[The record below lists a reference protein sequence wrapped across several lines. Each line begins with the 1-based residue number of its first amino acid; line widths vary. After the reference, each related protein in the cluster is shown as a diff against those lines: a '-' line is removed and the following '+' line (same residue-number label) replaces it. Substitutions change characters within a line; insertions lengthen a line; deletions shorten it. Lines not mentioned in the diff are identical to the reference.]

1 MSSHN
6 IPSEDLSTRIS
17 NLRKKVGAALKAREE
32 RLSKEK
38 KPQLPS
44 FIKKLK
50 EENDHEY
57 PMAREEVHKIQKSL
71 TILHKKLKGEGNLA
85 AWVQSKLTRAAD
97 YLEDISNHL
106 DSGEHNIEEEC
117 EEDDTPELRSKTIT
131 DASSSSKP
139 TRRSRVSPGTLSRM
153 LNVEG
158 SITPKK
164 KKKSEMTEELEDIQ
178 ELAPLVVGGLAV
190 GAAALGGAAI
200 KRAQDAAKSGVD
212 AAKSGAKVKSPTGI
226 AGAAYGLQKRN
237 QMLQQL
243 QNQSFK
249 YDGETLE
256 ERKLSRTATR
266 AARVGKPGYD
276 AEGKPKPKG
285 KVRAWDMD
293 ETLMRND
300 PKKIRVHVKD
310 KEGKTVQSLTNQE
323 FNTHK
328 LDKDKGHSFDF
339 GEFRSSERFSKAAT
353 PNKSMVKKLKKQVRR
368 GKPVHIVTARGS
380 FDDQPKFAKHLRRHG
395 IEIDP
400 GKGKGGRHVHVHRAG
415 DMEGSDIGEKKV
427 KIVKGLMKKHGT
439 SGAEMYDDAAKVHR
453 AFKTSAKETPTQ
465 PKVKTKMVQ
474 PNRTDTTQ
482 ARSFKD
488 DLDFENILDMILEG
502 FIDQGIVESYEEGI
516 EVLESISTDDL
527 YNAISEST
535 NDSVFKINYVSNYA
549 AFNNNEVDMTEDNE
563 DETPYGY
570 WKNFINDVQ
579 EEIQPQYNQT
589 LSGEELDEEVPMNS
603 YQKWKQY
610 LEEAPYTGRSVGRD
624 AMISNNIARGSRPS
638 STPTST
644 SSSSTSGP
652 GALEKVGSTL
662 GAKVGGFIGQNKGS
676 STGIPGAGTIGRVI
690 GSNKGSTIGGRLG
703 KTADTVVNSLRQPK
717 PTSGGT
723 STRPGDGK
731 PYADGPLWNGGGG
744 VPKSKP
750 TPNTPSG
757 GYSTREGDGKL
768 RKEPLF

>member
-1 MSSHN
+1 MSSHR
-6 IPSEDLSTRIS
+6 IPPGELSDRIS
-17 NLRKKVGAALKAREE
+17 KLRKKVGAALEAREK
-32 RLSKEK
+32 RLAKEK
-38 KPQLPS
+38 EPQLPS
-44 FIKKLK
+44 FTKKIK
-50 EENDHEY
+50 EEKDHEHS
-57 PMAREEVHKIQKSL
+57 MARSELHKIDNAIKTL
-71 TILHKKLKGEGNLA
+71 RKKLKGEGNLE
-85 AWVQSKLTRAAD
+85 AWVQSKITRAAD
-97 YLEDISNHL
+97 YLDAASNYL
-106 DSGEHNIEEEC
+106 DSGEHNGQVDESFD
-117 EEDDTPELRSKTIT
+117 EDNTPELRSRTVS
-131 DASSSSKP
+131 DSP
-139 TRRSRVSPGTLSRM
+139 THTPSVRKGRKSPGELMRM
-153 LNVEG
+153 LNLD
-158 SITPKK
+158 TPKPKK
-164 KKKSEMTEELEDIQ
+164 KKKGNVTEETMSLEQKAKEKKLKAKYDDSDMKQNMIDQYGEEKGTEIYFAKIRKMAMGEEVENIQ
-178 ELAPLVVGGLAV
+178 ELAPLVAGGLAL

-212 AAKSGAKVKSPTGI
+212 AAKSGVKVKAPTGI

-237 QMLQQL
+237 QALGDAMKQL
-243 QNQSFK
+243 RQSFD
-249 YDGETLE
+249 YEGETLE
-256 ERKLSRTATR
+256 ERKLSRTAKRTS
-266 AARVGKPGYD
+266 RVGKPGYD

-310 KEGKTVQSLTNQE
+310 KEGKKVQSLTNQE

-328 LDKDKGHSFDF
+328 LDKDKGHSYDFD
-339 GEFRSSERFSKAAT
+339 EFRSSEKFAGASK

-380 FDDQPKFAKHLRRHG
+380 FDDQPKFAKHLRRQG

-415 DMEGSDIGEKKV
+415 DMPGSDIGEKKV

-474 PNRTDTTQ
+474 PNKKDTTQ

-549 AFNNNEVDMTEDNE
+549 SFRNSEVDMTEDNE

-570 WKNFINDVQ
+570 WKNFIDDVQ
-579 EEIQPQYNQT
+579 EEIQPQCNQT
-589 LSGEELDEEVPMNS
+589 LSKEELDEEVPMNS
-603 YQKWKQY
+603 YQKWKMY
-610 LEEAPYTGRSVGRD
+610 LSE
-624 AMISNNIARGSRPS
+624 
-638 STPTST
+638 
-644 SSSSTSGP
+644 
-652 GALEKVGSTL
+652 
-662 GAKVGGFIGQNKGS
+662 
-676 STGIPGAGTIGRVI
+676 
-690 GSNKGSTIGGRLG
+690 
-703 KTADTVVNSLRQPK
+703 
-717 PTSGGT
+717 
-723 STRPGDGK
+723 
-731 PYADGPLWNGGGG
+731 
-744 VPKSKP
+744 
-750 TPNTPSG
+750 
-757 GYSTREGDGKL
+757 
-768 RKEPLF
+768 EPLF